1 MMMNRNFLMLL
12 ILMALGCAVASAQFV
27 IDGSTYQVDTLVHRQ
42 VGPGMVNT
50 IVRIPDYPLN
60 VYVMEVDLNNPN
72 NRIETTI
79 GYNTVGRT
87 EALTNAYT
95 RNRTATKRPVAACNA
110 NFWVV
115 SGNGAPW
122 SSFQLGTPLGG
133 VVRNDTTLVNDNTT
147 WDWWNGGPTRTAAA
161 AITHDKTLVLGR
173 LQWDGTI
180 NSDKFAQPLVYHN
193 INRRAVAGDI
203 CLWGPNYTRTREFED
218 DWTGFNERDNNHTDN
233 YYLTFASG
241 SGWQTNAPMAFT
253 IASIVKDADRQT
265 LGDYDACL
273 TVTGDDNKAV
283 MAVWCGATHP
293 SCTMENC
300 WAAIMTRPIIARCI
314 PAPVTVAV
322 PMASTSICLS
332 STSQRARSMASQLD
346 VPPLWRARS

>member
-1 MMMNRNFLMLL
+1 MMNRSFFLFVV
-12 ILMALGCAVASAQFV
+12 AVVTICLSARADFV
-27 IDGSTYQVDTLVHRQ
+27 IDDKTYSADTLVHRQ

-87 EALTNAYT
+87 EALANAYT
-95 RNRTATKRPVAACNA
+95 HNRTATKRPVAGCNA

-161 AITHDKTLVLGR
+161 AITHDKTL
-173 LQWDGTI
+173 I
-180 NSDKFAQPLVYHN
+180 S
-193 INRRAVAGDI
+193 
-203 CLWGPNYTRTREFED
+203 C
-218 DWTGFNERDNNHTDN
+218 
-233 YYLTFASG
+233 
-241 SGWQTNAPMAFT
+241 
-253 IASIVKDADRQT
+253 
-265 LGDYDACL
+265 
-273 TVTGDDNKAV
+273 
-283 MAVWCGATHP
+283 P
-293 SCTMENC
+293 S
-300 WAAIMTRPIIARCI
+300 R
-314 PAPVTVAV
+314 
-322 PMASTSICLS
+322 
-332 STSQRARSMASQLD
+332 
-346 VPPLWRARS
+346 

>member
-1 MMMNRNFLMLL
+1 MVITLKNDGIMMYRRFLLL
-12 ILMALGCAVASAQFV
+12 FAVVACTTGAARADFV
-27 IDGSTYQVDTLVHRQ
+27 INDQTYRADTLVQRQ

-60 VYVMEVDLNNPN
+60 VYVTEVDLNNPN
-72 NRIETTI
+72 NRVETTI

-87 EALTNAYT
+87 EALANAYT
-95 RNRTATKRPVAACNA
+95 RNRTATKRPVVGCNA

-147 WDWWNGGPTRTAAA
+147 WDWWNGGPERSAAA

-180 NSDKFAQPLVYHN
+180 TAEKLAQPLVYHN
-193 INRRAVAGDI
+193 VNRRAVAGDI

-218 DWTGFNERDNNHTDN
+218 DWTGFNERGNNHTDN
-233 YYLTFASG
+233 YYLTFVEG
-241 SGWQTNAPMAFT
+241 T
-253 IASIVKDADRQT
+253 
-265 LGDYDACL
+265 
-273 TVTGDDNKAV
+273 
-283 MAVWCGATHP
+283 
-293 SCTMENC
+293 
-300 WAAIMTRPIIARCI
+300 
-314 PAPVTVAV
+314 
-322 PMASTSICLS
+322 
-332 STSQRARSMASQLD
+332 
-346 VPPLWRARS
+346 